1 MVQPSHVNFGI
12 IGTGNIA
19 QGGHGK
25 AFQSTTS
32 AKLVSVYSRDLGRAQ
47 AYATSYGASGAFSSL
62 EQMLDDTRLD
72 AVIITSPDKLHF
84 EHARAIAQAKKHI
97 LLEKPMVT
105 DSSQGEELI
114 KICKDNGVLLAV
126 AYHLR
131 HHIGHRQLVSAVHSG
146 AIGRPIHVRVHWSWR
161 SEDASNWR
169 ASSELGRWWSLAGV
183 GTHCLDLARWTL
195 LPSAGEVDTIT
206 SVASNSI
213 FKGSHD
219 EVALLSLRFKNGAT
233 AEICSSSI
241 FSSPT
246 RFEVYGTDGYFIAED
261 TLGRH
266 GGGRIWSDKGEVVFV
281 SKNPFVEQVES
292 FSRAILGNKIVAVDG
307 TEGLKN
313 INLLLQAADMSSF
326 LKCDN

>member
-1 MVQPSHVNFGI
+1 MKQSSRVNFGI

-25 AFQSTTS
+25 AFQDTTS
-32 AKLVSVYSRDLGRAQ
+32 AQLLSVYSRDLGRAQ
-47 AYATSYGASGAFSSL
+47 MYAAQYGASGAFSSL
-62 EQMLDDTRLD
+62 EEMLDDTRLN

-84 EHARAIAQAKKHI
+84 EHACTVAQAKKHI

-114 KICKDNGVLLAV
+114 KVCKDNGVLVAV

-131 HHIGHRQLVSAVHSG
+131 HHEGHRQLVSAVHSG
-146 AIGRPIHVRVHWSWR
+146 AIGRPVHVRVHWSWR
-161 SEDASNWR
+161 SENASNWR

-183 GTHCLDLARWTL
+183 GTHCLDLVRWVL
-195 LPSAGEVDTIT
+195 LPSAGEVDVIT
-206 SVASNSI
+206 AVASNSI
-213 FKGSHD
+213 YKGPHD

-246 RFEVYGTDGYFIAED
+246 RFEVYGTEGYFIAED

-266 GGGRIWSDKGEVVFV
+266 GRGKIWSDKSELVFAA
-281 SKNPFVEQVES
+281 KNPFVEQLEN
-292 FSRAILGNKIVAVDG
+292 FSRAIIDNSPVAVDG
-307 TEGLKN
+307 VEGLRN
-313 INLLLQAADMSSF
+313 TNLLIQAAGMSSF
-326 LKCDN
+326 L